1 MVGEWKYVRSMADTK
16 DSYHGKYAE
25 TLGQKSME
33 MKKNKRMFDNDINN
47 EKKLEERKKKRQ
59 IKTSWWNEAKCIHL
73 E

>member
-33 MKKNKRMFDNDINN
+33 MKKNKRIFDNDINN
-47 EKKLEERKKKRQ
+47 WKETGREKEKEANQDKLVEW
-59 IKTSWWNEAKCIHL
+59 S
-73 E
+73 